1 MPASDVLRVQTE
13 GRKEVQLLHL
23 AHSPHPLEL
32 FEQHRVVLAVI
43 HYFSEHYHESIA
55 IPGISRVL
63 GISLLHIETAFDL
76 YKGKTANQAL
86 LEYRLNRL
94 CDLIGRDPSQEIGEQ
109 IRCCGLSSEFSPGLA
124 SFTETNDQFIEC
136 FGIDLIEYHQQ
147 CFLATA
153 DRLRCQLRSD
163 SSDSDELVGL
173 APRENLLLTRFHN
186 PT

>member
-1 MPASDVLRVQTE
+1 M
-13 GRKEVQLLHL
+13 
-23 AHSPHPLEL
+23 
-32 FEQHRVVLAVI
+32 
-43 HYFSEHYHESIA
+43 
-55 IPGISRVL
+55 
-63 GISLLHIETAFDL
+63 
-76 YKGKTANQAL
+76 
-86 LEYRLNRL
+86 

-153 DRLRCQLRSD
+153 DRLRCQLRND
-163 SSDSDELVGL
+163 SNESDELVGL

>member
-1 MPASDVLRVQTE
+1 MLRIQTE

-23 AHSPHPLEL
+23 AHSSHPLET
-32 FEQHRVVLAVI
+32 FEHHRVVLAVI
-43 HYFSEHYHESIA
+43 HYFAENYHETIA
-55 IPGISRVL
+55 IPEVSRVL

-94 CDLIGRDPSQEIGEQ
+94 CDLIGRDPSQEIGDQ

-136 FGIDLIEYHQQ
+136 FGINLIEYRQQ
-147 CFLATA
+147 CFLAAA
-153 DRLRCQLRSD
+153 DRLRCQLQSD
-163 SSDSDELVGL
+163 SSERDELEGL
-173 APRENLLLTRFHN
+173 ASRENLLLTRFHN